1 MIKYHP
7 ADDLLYA
14 HAAGSLP
21 ASMSI
26 AVAAHSEMCEACAKK
41 LALFENQIA
50 DEAFGLAEA
59 SETPLDS
66 DNLLTAADNDEF
78 AGMLTAI
85 MNDEQMPSTP
95 ISPSPKSDIDVAGE
109 RYTLPTALRRYHH
122 LGWSSVGALS
132 RARLPLNEG
141 DTRASLLHIGMNG
154 GVPSHTHK
162 GTEVTLLLSGHFE
175 DEHDSY
181 VPGDF
186 IILDSSDHHTP
197 QTHDGCL
204 CYTVAD
210 APLHFTKGVS
220 QLLNA
225 VGHVIY

>member
-7 ADDLLYA
+7 SEALLA
-14 HAAGSLP
+14 SHAAGELP

-26 AVAAHSEMCEACAKK
+26 AVAAHCELCPCCAEK
-41 LALFENQIA
+41 LTHY
-50 DEAFGLAEA
+50 EAK
-59 SETPLDS
+59 
-66 DNLLTAADNDEF
+66 AADAAFNDDNVIEQDNVQEDIF
-78 AGMLTAI
+78 ADMMASIISGESAPLTKVSA
-85 MNDEQMPSTP
+85 
-95 ISPSPKSDIDVAGE
+95 SPVSEIEVAGE
-109 RYTLPTALRRYHH
+109 RYNLPTALRRYHH
-122 LGWSSVGALS
+122 LGWSSIGAIS

-154 GVPSHTHK
+154 SVPSHTHK
-162 GTEVTLLLSGHFE
+162 GMEVTLLLSGHFE
-175 DEHDSY
+175 DEHDKY

-186 IILDSSDHHTP
+186 IVLDSSNHHTP

-220 QLLNA
+220 QLLNT
-225 VGHVIY
+225 VGRVIY